1 MRLLDFYALVP
12 ALNLNLC
19 KGRNAH
25 HSPLPRVSHSWMDG
39 SNGETLFLQL
49 NWAFTTQQSHL
60 PSLAALRSGCTDGQT
75 CRVDDICI
83 ILLSP
88 PVPVPLCS
96 LPPILPGS
104 QCPHLSPTIK
114 TLRKVSS
121 LSLLH
126 MSMKE
131 STEGLSMTVR
141 ETWLHVA
148 LPLRTL
154 DKTLSLW
161 VSEFPSLKRGGF
173 VWISSWDLS
182 GYYSLICERKE
193 TDGSNHYCSQWKEM
207 VGWWGR
213 RTQSNKRGK
222 IGGRERGIEWGRK
235 EGREAGGK
243 EGRSLE
249 AFENFLMHQAKYFEN
264 FRQHYSL
271 YSTYYMVLVYCLNH
285 KLHANGLIHKPLTF
299 FMSP

>member
-1 MRLLDFYALVP
+1 MLTTHHCPGCLTPEWMALMERP
-12 ALNLNLC
+12 YSSNWTELSL
-19 KGRNAH
+19 
-25 HSPLPRVSHSWMDG
+25 HSNP
-39 SNGETLFLQL
+39 
-49 NWAFTTQQSHL
+49 
-60 PSLAALRSGCTDGQT
+60 T
-75 CRVDDICI
+75 CRALPPWDQAVPMDKRAEWMISASSFF
-83 ILLSP
+83 LLQC
-88 PVPVPLCS
+88 PVPLCS

-193 TDGSNHYCSQWKEM
+193 TGGSNHYCSQWKEM